1 MVWWWW
7 CPLDVG
13 GPVPDHRW
21 CLFFLLSVVGL
32 ATVAWVQILKKD
44 GQRARAAESYELAG
58 DYHEMSGKGESSVRK
73 CKEQRAL
80 ILSED
85 EDQLELAAEIFQ
97 EVAEQCM
104 GKNITKFHAKGW
116 FQKCVLCHLAMG
128 DAVGANEAAENA
140 AMQDPRFPQGR
151 EGAFVLKIVDLCKE
165 RSDLAEFQKTLS
177 NYNAITALDN
187 WEADILI
194 KIKRKYFPEGDAA
207 LADDLAGDVDDAGE
221 GEEAGDDDL
230 L

>member
-1 MVWWWW
+1 
-7 CPLDVG
+7 
-13 GPVPDHRW
+13 
-21 CLFFLLSVVGL
+21 
-32 ATVAWVQILKKD
+32 
-44 GQRARAAESYELAG
+44 LAG
-58 DYHEMSGKGESSVRK
+58 DYYEMSGKAESSVRK

-85 EDQLELAAEIFQ
+85 EDQLEAAADIFQ

-104 GKNITKFHAKGW
+104 TKNITKFHAKGW

-128 DAVGANEAAENA
+128 DSVGASEAAENA
-140 AMQDPRFPQGR
+140 SMQDPRFPQGR
-151 EGAFVLKIVDLCKE
+151 EGAFVLKIVELCKE
-165 RSDLAEFQKTLS
+165 RSDLKEFQSTLS
-177 NYNAITALDN
+177 KYNAITALDN

-207 LADDLAGDVDDAGE
+207 LADDLAGDVD
-221 GEEAGDDDL
+221 AGDDDEGGDDDDL

>member
-1 MVWWWW
+1 VVLCLTIVWFF
-7 CPLDVG
+7 LS
-13 GPVPDHRW
+13 
-21 CLFFLLSVVGL
+21 FLLSVVGL